1 MVDTVN
7 EIFNLIPD
15 NWKEYFVDD
24 LETEKFRDLCEFVT
38 NEYKTKIIYPPKEN
52 IFNALKFVSP
62 EDIKVVILGQD
73 PYHEKGQAQGLSF
86 SVNDNVPLPKSLIN
100 IFTEL
105 HNDIGCN
112 IPKSGNLTKW
122 AEQGVLL
129 LNTVLTVRE
138 HDANSHMGHGW
149 EYITNK
155 IVSIVLDK
163 PQPKVFILWGK
174 QAEDMFKQSYKYQKN
189 VFCLKSAHP
198 SPLSAY
204 RGFFGSKPFSK
215 TNDYLLKHYEKGI
228 DWSLS

>member
-1 MVDTVN
+1 MINEVN

-52 IFNALKFVSP
+52 IFNSLKFVSP

-73 PYHEKGQAQGLSF
+73 PYHERGQAQGLSF

-112 IPKSGNLTKW
+112 VPKS
-122 AEQGVLL
+122 
-129 LNTVLTVRE
+129 
-138 HDANSHMGHGW
+138 
-149 EYITNK
+149 
-155 IVSIVLDK
+155 
-163 PQPKVFILWGK
+163 
-174 QAEDMFKQSYKYQKN
+174 
-189 VFCLKSAHP
+189 
-198 SPLSAY
+198 
-204 RGFFGSKPFSK
+204 
-215 TNDYLLKHYEKGI
+215 
-228 DWSLS
+228 